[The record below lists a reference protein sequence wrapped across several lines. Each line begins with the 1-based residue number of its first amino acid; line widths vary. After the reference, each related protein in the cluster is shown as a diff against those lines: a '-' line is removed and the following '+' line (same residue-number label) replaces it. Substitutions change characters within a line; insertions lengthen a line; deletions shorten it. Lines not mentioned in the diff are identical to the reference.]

1 MNALPAAIGRYEV
14 KAFIAR
20 GGMGT
25 IYLASDP
32 VLQRQVAIKLL
43 READN
48 EDLRTRFTREARS
61 AANLRHRNIVTIF
74 DIGDYNGQPF
84 IAMEYIHGQTLGA
97 LIGGETPPST
107 ARCLQFVEDLCDG
120 LAYAHK
126 RGVVHRD
133 VKPANLMV
141 DRGKNKR
148 SLGYDLLRFAINY
161 IYSKILK
168 SKEVKS
174 H

>member
-1 MNALPAAIGRYEV
+1 MDGLPSAIGRYEI

-25 IYLASDP
+25 LYLASDP

-48 EDLRTRFTREARS
+48 DELRARFTREARA

-74 DIGDYNGQPF
+74 DVGDHDGQPF
-84 IAMEYIHGQTLGA
+84 MAMEYIHGQTLGS
-97 LIGGETPPST
+97 LIATDPPPST
-107 ARCLQFVEDLCDG
+107 VRRLEFIEDLCDG

-133 VKPANLMV
+133 IKPANLMV
-141 DRGKNKR
+141 DADGT
-148 SLGYDLLRFAINY
+148 L
-161 IYSKILK
+161 KILD
-168 SKEVKS
+168 SRGG
-174 H
+174 